1 MIFLTSAILTAYLAW
16 LFVCACVRVRDCI
29 LTYLV
34 LGVVRCTAGN
44 VNASAGHEH
53 WRDWV
58 HTAGARY
65 ARGLRR
71 SKLPAVSNNDMAAH
85 NNLRMGCIAGGE
97 FSWGSIFLRYCLFR
111 NIADR
116 PYSISR
122 NWTLTLCISRIC
134 AFKVPLLHVGGIC
147 SPSNTCFLGPLSL
160 HPKWH
165 FDWFSHLCRAH

>member
-1 MIFLTSAILTAYLAW
+1 MVVC
-16 LFVCACVRVRDCI
+16 VCACVRVRDCI

-85 NNLRMGCIAGGE
+85 NNLTMGCIAGGRIFMGE
-97 FSWGSIFLRYCLFR
+97 HFLRYCLFR
-111 NIADR
+111 NIVDR

-122 NWTLTLCISRIC
+122 NWTLTLCILRIC
-134 AFKVPLLHVGGIC
+134 AFKVPLLYVGGIC

-165 FDWFSHLCRAH
+165 FDRFSHLCRAH